1 MLNCSSADIISFFQT
16 YSKEVFLT
24 ITLGLLSTSLLLANP
39 SNAISSSP
47 NKNNS
52 NGPRSFT
59 AMTPPTIVQPSEV
72 FTKDEL
78 DTLATCYNED
88 KPRGKL
94 LQESHGVTHYLVTG
108 TENGP
113 SAKGL
118 VVTCHGIGTSSYAF
132 DEFAQEL
139 VNAGYSVLCY
149 DYYGHGYSKYGG
161 DMFVDYDRDLFVD
174 QLEDLLVFVEKETGE
189 TCVAMI
195 GHSTGGLLI
204 SAANKRWGK
213 DGKRAVIPKLVLAAP
228 VFYAKKVSF
237 GIWRICFLENMNL
250 MQLFKMQLVES
261 PN

>member
-1 MLNCSSADIISFFQT
+1 MMLNITTTDITSFFQT
-16 YSKEVFLT
+16 YSKGVFLT
-24 ITLGLLSTSLLLANP
+24 ITLGLLSTSLFAKK

-47 NKNNS
+47 NNNS
-52 NGPRSFT
+52 NGQGRSIST
-59 AMTPPTIVQPSEV
+59 MTPPNIVQPSKV

-78 DTLATCYNED
+78 DTLTTCYNEE

-94 LQESHGVTHYLVTG
+94 LQESHGVTHYQVTG

-132 DEFAQEL
+132 SEFAQEL

-149 DYYGHGYSKYGG
+149 DYYGHGYSKYDG
-161 DMFVDYDRDLFVD
+161 DMFVEYHKDLFVD
-174 QLEDLLVFVEKETGE
+174 QLEDLLGFVEKETGE
-189 TCVAMI
+189 TCVALV
-195 GHSTGGLLI
+195 GHSTGGLAI

-213 DGKRAVIPKLVLAAP
+213 DGKRAVIPKLVLASP

-237 GIWRICFLENMNL
+237 GIWHRCFFEKYK
-250 MQLFKMQLVES
+250 FDAD
-261 PN
+261 